1 MKKKKKSFNIAIIR
15 VLFDLEKII
24 ISNKVS
30 TLTTQGRR
38 RVVLCHELYTYSN
51 EECSVT
57 TKSTTAVY
65 SLTIN

>member
-30 TLTTQGRR
+30 ILTRKATSCT
-38 RVVLCHELYTYSN
+38 VP
-51 EECSVT
+51 
-57 TKSTTAVY
+57 
-65 SLTIN
+65 